1 MTMGLQ
7 YTFNNSYHP
16 AAMEL
21 SDGSSLLF
29 TTRGSN
35 IRLMGDLNY
44 DEKVDMY
51 DILLLVDYNLGYEDH
66 VNPFFG
72 DINSDGL
79 VNVMDMVAL
88 IRIVLGYTNS

>member
-1 MTMGLQ
+1 
-7 YTFNNSYHP
+7 
-16 AAMEL
+16 
-21 SDGSSLLF
+21 
-29 TTRGSN
+29 
-35 IRLMGDLNY
+35 LNY
-44 DEKVDMY
+44 DEKVDIY

-88 IRIVLGYTNS
+88 IRVVLGYTNS